1 MYVCIY
7 VDYFATNKY
16 ATIKVS
22 IKFITVKLIT
32 YAIVKTQNI
41 YNLNGWNSVHI
52 SGILVFLIAN
62 VQMSKESEM
71 QES

>member
-16 ATIKVS
+16 TTIEVS

-32 YAIVKTQNI
+32 YAIVKTQ
-41 YNLNGWNSVHI
+41 I
-52 SGILVFLIAN
+52 STI
-62 VQMSKESEM
+62 
-71 QES
+71 

>member
-16 ATIKVS
+16 TTIEVS

-32 YAIVKTQNI
+32 YAIVKTQ
-41 YNLNGWNSVHI
+41 I
-52 SGILVFLIAN
+52 STIWMVETVCTFLVFWYF
-62 VQMSKESEM
+62 
-71 QES
+71 

>member
-1 MYVCIY
+1 MYVCLY

-16 ATIKVS
+16 TTIKVS